1 MTNRSATPMFPLSAV
16 VFPHQEIPLLVFEPR
31 YHQLIEDVQASDGR
45 FGICL
50 IASGSEVGGH
60 DERYSTG
67 TLVRIL
73 DVWPMAGEQ
82 YLLHVEGVAR
92 CGVDE
97 WLVDNPYPRARL
109 RSLPDHPVQPVD
121 PLVLRTTESAVKA
134 LRTLTSEVNTDSCIR
149 SHCELSSDPCVRAW
163 QLCALAP
170 MSTLDQLKVLSIDD
184 ATERLLLVSEIACE
198 RYGDLQRQLEVAAQ
212 GA

>member
-1 MTNRSATPMFPLSAV
+1 MFPLSAV

-31 YHQLIEDVQASDGR
+31 YQQLIHDVQATDGR

-50 IASGSEVGGH
+50 IARGSEVGGH
-60 DERYSTG
+60 DERYNVG

-97 WLVDNPYPRARL
+97 WLVDDPYPRARL
-109 RSLPDHPVQPVD
+109 RSLPDYPVKPVD
-121 PLVLRTTESAVKA
+121 SHVLKTTESAVKA
-134 LRTLTSEVNTDSCIR
+134 LRTLTSEVNTESCIR

-184 ATERLLLVSEIACE
+184 ATERLRLVSEIACE
-198 RYGDLQRQLEVAAQ
+198 RYGDLQRQLEVDAQ
-212 GA
+212 DA